1 MKVVVGLLLQVKELP
16 CTEGDVRPQ
25 FGRDH
30 YHEAIYSRPLAA
42 SQPRVHCRIMAVS
55 LLPIFPL
62 EVVLFPG
69 APLPLHIFEPRYKEM
84 IAECLENKKP
94 FGMVRAKE
102 NAVAEVG
109 CSAVILNVMK
119 RYEDG
124 RMDIS
129 SEGRKRFAIVE
140 LNHDRSFLQA
150 EVTWFDDD
158 EPAPLPGKQSETAI
172 ELHEQFFAVLG
183 QDAEIDKTKN
193 YLSFQLAN
201 QLPVDLDFKQAI
213 LEMKSENER
222 IETLIEYYRA
232 TIPKVEKTLRARE
245 RASGNGHIH

>member
-1 MKVVVGLLLQVKELP
+1 M
-16 CTEGDVRPQ
+16 
-25 FGRDH
+25 GRKSSDK
-30 YHEAIYSRPLAA
+30 
-42 SQPRVHCRIMAVS
+42 PRAVARLS
-55 LLPIFPL
+55 FTMVSVPLLPIFPL

-84 IAECLENKKP
+84 IAECLEQGKP

-119 RYEDG
+119 QYEDG
-124 RMDIS
+124 RLDIA
-129 SEGRKRFAIVE
+129 SEGKQRFSILE

-158 EPAPLPGKQSETAI
+158 EPAPPPGKEAETAVQ
-172 ELHEQFFAVLG
+172 LHEQLFQVLG
-183 QDAEIDKTKN
+183 QDAEIDRGKN
-193 YLSFQLAN
+193 PLSFQLAS

-213 LEMKSENER
+213 LEMKSEAER
-222 IETLIEYYRA
+222 IETLLEYYRA
-232 TIPKVEKTLRARE
+232 TIPKVEKTLQARE
-245 RASGNGHIH
+245 RASGNGHVH

>member
-1 MKVVVGLLLQVKELP
+1 
-16 CTEGDVRPQ
+16 
-25 FGRDH
+25 
-30 YHEAIYSRPLAA
+30 
-42 SQPRVHCRIMAVS
+42 VS

-62 EVVLFPG
+62 ELVLFPG

-84 IAECLENKKP
+84 IVDCLEKKKP

-102 NAVAEVG
+102 NAVAEIG

-124 RMDIS
+124 RLDIA
-129 SEGRKRFAIVE
+129 SEGKQRFAIVE

-150 EVTWFDDD
+150 EVTWFEDD

-172 ELHEQFFAVLG
+172 ELHEQLFQVLG
-183 QDAEIDKTKN
+183 QDAEIDREKSHI
-193 YLSFQLAN
+193 SFQLAN
-201 QLPVDLDFKQAI
+201 QLPVDLDFKQTI
-213 LEMKSENER
+213 LEMKSESER
-222 IETLIEYYRA
+222 LDTLIEYYRA

-245 RASGNGHIH
+245 RASGNGHVH